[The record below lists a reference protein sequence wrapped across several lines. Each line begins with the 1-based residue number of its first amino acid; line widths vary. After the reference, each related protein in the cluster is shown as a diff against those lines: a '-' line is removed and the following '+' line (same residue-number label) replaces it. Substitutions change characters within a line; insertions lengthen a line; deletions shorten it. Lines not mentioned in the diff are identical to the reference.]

1 MPSPSTLDVA
11 SELIDQAQRVI
22 DGAVRQL
29 KDRGGPDQEQSLA
42 YDVAHAASAIATARA
57 CLSYAQKGATEAAL
71 ASAFLG
77 LALADLCERVLGRE
91 ALWGVEHDWFAP
103 FASFVVAQR

>member
-1 MPSPSTLDVA
+1 MPSPAPLDVA
-11 SELIDQAQRVI
+11 SELVDQAQRVI

-57 CLSYAQKGATEAAL
+57 CLSYAARARPKPRSRAHS
-71 ASAFLG
+71 SA
-77 LALADLCERVLGRE
+77 LALADLAERVLGRE
-91 ALWGVEHDWFAP
+91 ALWGVEPDWFEP
-103 FASFVVAQR
+103 FAEFRRCPA